1 MSDSQTLLNK
11 TNENYKKA
19 IDYAKK
25 TMEEMKNN
33 KIMFFSILIS
43 IILVVSTI
51 FYIQYILTLNKA
63 NCINIKTQFPII
75 PRLNSVSNNPNFN
88 NYKLRDFY
96 VKSAFNCCSP
106 GNFRNDFV
114 NLCALSTC
122 ISQGVRFLDF
132 EIYSMNDQPV
142 IATSTIQDFT
152 VKETYNYIPIS
163 DALNL
168 IVQQA
173 FSSGTCPNFQ
183 DPLILHFRIM
193 SNNCNMYNNFA
204 NIISNNQQFNS
215 KTLGKKFS
223 FEFKDPKHGNQNL
236 GGISLCSLNSKII
249 ISVDASNPIYQ
260 HTKFDEYVNIASG
273 SVFMRLMTAN
283 QIKFTQD
290 LDLTDFNRRNMSLV
304 IPTLGNRAS
313 NPNFNIARNY
323 GCQFSAMSF
332 QTMDTNLRHYIE
344 FFNENSAAFVLKPEK
359 LRFVPVTI
367 SKPKKQDPKLSYA
380 TRKIESDFYNYNI

>member
-1 MSDSQTLLNK
+1 MSDSKTLLNN
-11 TNENYKKA
+11 TGENYKKA
-19 IDYAKK
+19 VDYAKK
-25 TMEEMKNN
+25 TMEQMKNN
-33 KIMFFSILIS
+33 KIFFFSILIS

-51 FYIQYILTLNKA
+51 FYIHHKLTLDKA
-63 NCINIKTQFPII
+63 NCKNLLAQYPIV

-88 NYKLRDFY
+88 TYKLRDFY
-96 VKSAFNCCSP
+96 IKSAFNCCSP

-142 IATSTIQDFT
+142 IATSSIQDFT

-163 DALNL
+163 QALDM
-168 IVQQA
+168 IVQKA

-193 SNNCNMYNNFA
+193 SNNCKMYNNLA
-204 NIISNNQQFNS
+204 NIISENRQFNS

-223 FEFKDPKHGNQNL
+223 FEFKDPEHGGQNL
-236 GGISLCSLNSKII
+236 GAISLCSLNSKII

-273 SVFMRLMTAN
+273 SVFMRMMTDN

-290 LDLTDFNRRNMSLV
+290 LDLTDFNKRNMSIV
-304 IPTLGNRAS
+304 IPTLGNRGS

-323 GCQFSAMSF
+323 GCQFCAMSF
-332 QTMDTNLRHYIE
+332 QTMDTNLQHYIE
-344 FFNENSAAFVLKPEK
+344 FFNENSAAFVLKPDSQ
-359 LRFVPVTI
+359 RFIPVTI
-367 SKPKKQDPKLSYA
+367 SKPAKQDPKLSYA